1 MHRARHPFFE
11 NLVFGLAGLLAL
23 ILLYA
28 VGTRLLARGGASS
41 SAYPGVA
48 SGAASS
54 GGFGQDEPEGGNLV
68 SYRTRAS
75 VDSVPPAQASFGAAQ
90 NPVAVSVPAPNAR

>member
-28 VGTRLLARGGASS
+28 IGTRVLARGGSASS
-41 SAYPGVA
+41 YPGVA

-54 GGFGQDEPEGGNLV
+54 GGFGQDVPEGGSLV
-68 SYRTRAS
+68 SYRTHAA
-75 VDSVPPAQASFGAAQ
+75 VDAVPPAQASFGAAQ
-90 NPVAVSVPAPNAR
+90 KTVAVSVPAPNAR